1 MEQSA
6 VCTQLLAAETEQIL
20 SCILDMGELLLVS
33 GAEVMRVEDT
43 VQRLCTAYGFVR
55 ADVFTITSSIVLT
68 VHTEN
73 GRVFTQTR
81 RIVARDTD
89 LERVANVNALSRKL
103 CSAPV
108 DAESFRAQLDE
119 IRRGRTYPRWVQ
131 MACYGGISA
140 GFSLFFGGTI
150 QDAAAALLSGFVMF
164 GVLQFCR
171 LLKLNSILQSILA
184 SGLTALA
191 VVLLVFAGIGQHAD
205 KITIGNIMLLIPG
218 LAFTNSLRDLIN
230 GDTISGILGISEA
243 IVKSVAI
250 AIGFAAVLTQVGG

>member
-43 VQRLCTAYGFVR
+43 MQRLCTAYSFVR

-68 VHTEN
+68 VYTEN

-81 RIVARDTD
+81 RIVVRDTD

-108 DAESFRAQLDE
+108 NAESFRAQLDE

-140 GFSLFFGGTI
+140 GFSLFFGGTL

>member
-43 VQRLCTAYGFVR
+43 MQRLCTAYGFVR

-68 VHTEN
+68 VYTEN

-81 RIVARDTD
+81 RIVVRDTD

-140 GFSLFFGGTI
+140 GFSLFFGGTL

>member
-1 MEQSA
+1 MAQNA
-6 VCTQLLAAETEQIL
+6 VCAQMSEAETERIL

-43 VQRLCTAYGFVR
+43 VKRLCTAYGFVR
-55 ADVFTITSSIVLT
+55 TDVFTITSSIVLT
-68 VHTEN
+68 VHTHS

-103 CSAPV
+103 CSEPV
-108 DAESFRAQLDE
+108 NAQVFRQQLDV
-119 IRRGRTYPRWVQ
+119 IRKGRTYPHWVQ
-131 MACYGGISA
+131 AACYGGISA
-140 GFSLFFGGTI
+140 GFSVFFGGTI
-150 QDAAAALLSGFVMF
+150 YDAVAALLSGLVLF

-184 SGLTALA
+184 SSLTALA
-191 VVLLVFAGIGQHAD
+191 VVLLISAGIGQHAD

-218 LAFTNSLRDLIN
+218 IAFTNSLRDLIN

-243 IVKSVAI
+243 IVKAVAI
-250 AIGFAAVLTQVGG
+250 AIGFAAVLTQMGG